1 MSEYELE
8 KDFKSIEIKDDQ
20 LSINANF
27 MDLPD
32 HFMISIFKLFDIKER
47 LKYTK

>member
-8 KDFKSIEIKDDQ
+8 KDFKSVVIKDDPTSFSTH
-20 LSINANF
+20 L

-32 HFMISIFKLFDIKER
+32 HFMISIFKKFNVKER
-47 LKYTK
+47 LKCTQ